1 MNRHES
7 STDHVTPYDRAA
19 WNDTQMEHLLATGMY
34 ARDLIAYFGT
44 DEYLDLVRLTRRAAQ
59 VPRKPDATRV
69 YIVPGI
75 MGSQL
80 GCARREPLPNDI
92 LWLDPMDISMGQLS
106 ALHLASGRQ
115 VISLGIVLY
124 TYLRMKL
131 HLRIAGFAP
140 VCHHYDWRLGVDE
153 LGRALAETIAGD
165 PAERIMIVA
174 HSMGGLVGRAALT
187 YPASR
192 KVQRLV
198 LLGTPN
204 TGSYAPVQAL
214 RGVYAVVR
222 KIARLSHRQS
232 AEQLAQDVFATFP
245 SLYHLLPSQRGS
257 REMDLFDSASWP
269 AKGPRP
275 DAQLLARARELPA
288 ALAPADERFTVIAG
302 NGQETVTSASRR
314 RDQFTYTITR
324 NGDGTV
330 PLACALLPGAK
341 TYYTSVAHS
350 ELTRDPVVAQAVADV
365 LRTGQTPIL
374 SSSAPRTGQARA
386 QITDAELQRTHVD
399 KVDWA
404 SLSPEARRVFLQT
417 LNEPPQLKLRAPAR
431 AASPRQRSKPKKKT
445 RSKSGGRPR
454 GARASRAALSV
465 RKARTTRAARARRP
479 ARRPK

>member
-1 MNRHES
+1 
-7 STDHVTPYDRAA
+7 
-19 WNDTQMEHLLATGMY
+19 MEHLLATGMY

-59 VPRKPDATRV
+59 VPRKADAPRV

-92 LWLDPMDISMGQLS
+92 LWLDPMDISMGHLS
-106 ALHLASGRQ
+106 ALHLNSGRQ

-131 HLRIAGFAP
+131 HLRIAGFTP
-140 VCHHYDWRLGVDE
+140 ICYHYDWRLGVDE
-153 LGRALAETIAGD
+153 LGGALAETIAAD
-165 PAERIMIVA
+165 PAERVMVVA

-187 YPASR
+187 HAAGR

-232 AEQLAQDVFATFP
+232 PDQLAQDVFATFP
-245 SLYHLLPSQRGS
+245 SLYHLLPTRRGT
-257 REMDLFDSASWP
+257 RELDFFDPAAWP

-275 DAQLLARARELPA
+275 DVRLLSYARELQA

-302 NGQETVTSASRR
+302 SGQETVTSASRR

-330 PLACALLPGAK
+330 PLVCAELQGAR

-365 LRTGQTPIL
+365 LRTGQTPL
-374 SSSAPRTGQARA
+374 LKNKAPRASKSSA
-386 QITDAELQRTHVD
+386 QITDAQLQRTHVE
-399 KVDWA
+399 KVNWA
-404 SLSPEARRVFLQT
+404 NLSPDARRIFLQT

-431 AASPRQRSKPKKKT
+431 PKASPP
-445 RSKSGGRPR
+445 
-454 GARASRAALSV
+454 
-465 RKARTTRAARARRP
+465 RRP
-479 ARRPK
+479 ARRHK